1 MADLL
6 KGKIATGLVVVATI
20 ILAGVAIFTALRLY
34 QLRQESVSPTTPES
48 EPAAWDCNKYTFS
61 VSGAGV
67 VTVNNTSSRSE
78 PPQQAQVY
86 INNNLTDTFNVP
98 ALQQGQNATLGTV
111 KVPSGTFSWRVVGTL
126 DCSSSGT

>member
-6 KGKIATGLVVVATI
+6 KGKVATGLVVIATI
-20 ILAGVAIFTALRLY
+20 ILASVAIFTALRLY

-48 EPAAWDCNKYTFS
+48 EPAAWDCGKYTFS
-61 VSGAGV
+61 VNGTGG

-86 INNNLTDTFNVP
+86 INNTLSATFDVP
-98 ALQQGQNATLGTV
+98 AL
-111 KVPSGTFSWRVVGTL
+111 
-126 DCSSSGT
+126 